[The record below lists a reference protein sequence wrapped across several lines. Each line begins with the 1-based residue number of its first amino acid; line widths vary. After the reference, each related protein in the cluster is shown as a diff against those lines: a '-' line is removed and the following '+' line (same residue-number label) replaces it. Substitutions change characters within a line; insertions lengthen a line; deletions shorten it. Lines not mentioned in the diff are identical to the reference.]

1 MARKKLYVVPLTEV
15 PHSRQ
20 IVAQIKLDKE
30 SKFDLR
36 GARTLHK
43 QIFAEEIY
51 AERVSDRTF
60 FV

>member
-1 MARKKLYVVPLTEV
+1 M
-15 PHSRQ
+15 SRQ

-43 QIFAEEIY
+43 QMFFVAEEIY
-51 AERVSDRTF
+51 AKRKKFSF
-60 FV
+60 